1 MKYVYT
7 FLNYVFMKIR
17 LWIHKDVFN
26 YENVWSAITM
36 TGDLKDAQKTYL
48 NRSDDTKMPKT
59 DKVKVR
65 HDTIEKQLSDRQK
78 CLDIAKEKNDKESIE
93 LWTAMLQKEIQDIWW
108 WNGIRYQERSIID
121 KVRRYFALSCG
132 CRTEIEWDNR
142 SYLSRNWFAICQ
154 FFEDLE
160 NYFYYK
166 IDS

>member
-1 MKYVYT
+1 
-7 FLNYVFMKIR
+7 MKIR

-26 YENVWSAITM
+26 YEIVWSAITM

-48 NRSDDTKMPKT
+48 NRSDDTKIPKV

-65 HDTIEKQLSDRQK
+65 HDTREKLIADRQK
-78 CLDIAKEKNDKESIE
+78 CLDIAKEKNDKEDIE
-93 LWTAMLQKEIQDIWW
+93 FWSAMLKKPIQDIWW
-108 WNGIRYQERSIID
+108 WKGIRYNKRGILDRI
-121 KVRRYFALSCG
+121 RRYFYLSCG
-132 CRTEIEWDNR
+132 CRIEIEWDNR

-154 FFEDLE
+154 FFEELE